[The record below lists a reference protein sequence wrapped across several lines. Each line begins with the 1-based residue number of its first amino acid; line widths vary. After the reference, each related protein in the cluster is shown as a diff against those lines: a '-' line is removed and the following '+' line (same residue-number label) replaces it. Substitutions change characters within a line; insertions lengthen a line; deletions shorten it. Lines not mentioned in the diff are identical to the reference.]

1 MKGIIAIGGGRIG
14 KTEALNAILR
24 ERGMRTTM
32 VAFHSLQAA
41 MEDLGVL
48 FGEAK
53 TSMDDFNLLAEQIN
67 PNYTYDKPRSKF
79 ISRPLNNFRTR

>member
-1 MKGIIAIGGGRIG
+1 MKNILVMGGDSIG

-41 MEDLGVL
+41 LEDLGVL
-48 FGEAK
+48 FVESK
-53 TSMDDFNLLAEQIN
+53 TSMDDFNLLAKQIN
-67 PNYTYDKPRSKF
+67 SKYTYDKPQSKF

>member
-1 MKGIIAIGGGRIG
+1 MKEIIVIGGCGIG
-14 KTEALNAILR
+14 HTEAINSILR

-41 MEDLGVL
+41 LEDLDIL
-48 FGEAK
+48 FADHK
-53 TSMDDFNLLAEQIN
+53 TSAHNINLLAEKIN
-67 PNYTYDKPRSKF
+67 PNYIYEKPQSKF